1 MIIYVSSA
9 CSSKKNIREAIE
21 ELAQLGIKNIEL
33 TGGTIYYQDYEKDIL
48 RLKEE
53 YNLNY
58 LVHNYFPPPQESFVL
73 NLASLNNDIY
83 QKSLNHCLKAI
94 SLSKKLG
101 AKKLGFHAG
110 FLIDVS
116 VREIGKKI
124 TASQLFDRKQSL
136 SRFRDAWLRLQEK
149 AEPYLILYLENNVLS
164 YSNYQSFN
172 QVNPLLM
179 TNYEGYLEL
188 KEIMGFNLLLDVA
201 HLKVSCNSLGLNFE
215 DELRKMLPFSNY
227 LHLSDNDGKHDQN
240 KGFNKNSELLQVLKQ
255 YDFDGKTITLEI
267 YNNANNINQDYL
279 IVAEALKVNED

>member
-1 MIIYVSSA
+1 MIYVSSA

-94 SLSKKLG
+94 FLSKKLG

-124 TASQLFDRKQSL
+124 TASGLFERKQSL
-136 SRFRDAWLRLQEK
+136 SRFRDAWLILQEK
-149 AEPYLILYLENNVLS
+149 AAPDLILYLENNVLS

-179 TNYEGYLEL
+179 SNYEGYVEL
-188 KEIMGFNLLLDVA
+188 KEIIDFNLLLDVA

-215 DELRKMLPFSNY
+215 DELSKMLPLSNY
-227 LHLSDNDGKHDQN
+227 VHLSDNDGKHDQN

>member
-83 QKSLNHCLKAI
+83 QKSLNH
-94 SLSKKLG
+94 
-101 AKKLGFHAG
+101 
-110 FLIDVS
+110 
-116 VREIGKKI
+116 
-124 TASQLFDRKQSL
+124 RKQSL

-215 DELRKMLPFSNY
+215 DELRKMLPLSNY

>member
-1 MIIYVSSA
+1 MIYVSSA

-21 ELAQLGIKNIEL
+21 ELAQLGIQNIEL
-33 TGGTIYYQDYEKDIL
+33 TGGTVFYQDYEKDIL

-58 LVHNYFPPPQESFVL
+58 LVHNYFPPHQESFVL
-73 NLASLNNDIY
+73 NLASLNDAIY
-83 QKSLNHCLKAI
+83 QKSLNHCLNAI
-94 SLSKKLG
+94 ALSKKLG
-101 AKKLGFHAG
+101 ANKLGFHAG

-124 TASQLFDRKQSL
+124 TASQLFERKQSL
-136 SRFRDAWLRLQEK
+136 SRFRDAWLTLQEK
-149 AEPYLILYLENNVLS
+149 AELDLILYLENNVLS

-188 KEIMGFNLLLDVA
+188 KEIMDFNLLLDVA

-215 DELRKMLPFSNY
+215 DELSKMLPLSNY
-227 LHLSDNDGKHDQN
+227 VHLSDNDGKHDQN